1 MVSNA
6 PKPKAVDEAKAR
18 LRAVTTQS
26 PDYIQFI
33 RQHPV
38 GSAGVAFAAG
48 ILLRKL
54 GKLGIPPSLFS
65 LGLQLLKKL

>member
-1 MVSNA
+1 MVGNA
-6 PKPKAVDEAKAR
+6 PKPKTVDEAKAR

-38 GSAGVAFAAG
+38 GSASVAFAAG
-48 ILLRKL
+48 MLLPKL
-54 GKLGIPPSLFS
+54 GKFGLPPSLFS
-65 LGLQLLKKL
+65 VGLKLLSKL